1 MVKLPLTPAPVVNEG
16 EVPENSKSVGDIL
29 AYIVKAEGLESDS
42 DCVLTPLMELGLI
55 LTLPAVVELNSSLSL
70 ISTLNFEDAS

>member
-29 AYIVKAEGLESDS
+29 AYRVKAEGLESDS

-70 ISTLNFEDAS
+70 ISTLNFEDVS